1 MLAYL
6 NGHLLIRLVQSSGT
20 VRKGLGLKF
29 LGETRSSDEERRY
42 IADVRI
48 KGFTLRGMHV
58 WTVRGGNG
66 YGANCFCFLRSLISL
81 KFRTILRYAG
91 EPGRYQIMLGGPSID
106 YAKLSANKDI
116 PTLQNEFNTVSKR
129 DDIEILEVIQQSDYR
144 QVNW

>member
-1 MLAYL
+1 MLAYP

-29 LGETRSSDEERRY
+29 LGETRNSDEERRY

-66 YGANCFCFLRSLISL
+66 YGANCFCSLRSLI
-81 KFRTILRYAG
+81 F
-91 EPGRYQIMLGGPSID
+91 
-106 YAKLSANKDI
+106 
-116 PTLQNEFNTVSKR
+116 
-129 DDIEILEVIQQSDYR
+129 
-144 QVNW
+144 

>member
-1 MLAYL
+1 MLAFP
-6 NGHLLIRLVQSSGT
+6 NGHLLIRFVQSSGT

-91 EPGRYQIMLGGPSID
+91 EPGRYQIMLGGHSID